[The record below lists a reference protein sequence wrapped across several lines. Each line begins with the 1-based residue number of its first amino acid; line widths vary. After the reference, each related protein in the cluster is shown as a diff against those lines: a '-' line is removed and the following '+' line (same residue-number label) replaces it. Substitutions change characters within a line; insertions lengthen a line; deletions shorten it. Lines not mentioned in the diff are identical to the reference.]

1 MRRVFA
7 ASAALCV
14 VGLTGVLTGLQP
26 AQARPADDS
35 GSSAQSAR
43 AQGDDSYNLTKT
55 LTRTFTEAD
64 GSITPVSSYD
74 VTVKVNHTENL
85 RGRQRVKVTWSG
97 AQPSGG
103 RASNPYGE
111 KGLQQEYPVVIMQ
124 CRGTDDPALPLDEQ
138 VRPETC
144 WTASVSQRSQV
155 LKSNNES
162 TWTQDT
168 YASEADKQRVSGLD
182 PIPVAECPS
191 ADIEPYSTHLTEFVA
206 ANSTVYPACD
216 SNSMPPE
223 AAIGAAFPPAELAAF
238 TDENG
243 NGSVQFE
250 LRSDVENESLGCND
264 KVACSIVVVPIVGI
278 SCDQISNPSTL
289 SERSCRKLGRFAPGS
304 SNFVNEGVD
313 QAVGPSLW
321 WSESNWRNR
330 FSVPVTFG
338 LPPDTCDL
346 LDSRP
351 PTGFYGSELLA
362 QAGLQ
367 WAPAYC
373 LNQKRFKFQLNR
385 MSDAAAWTLMQEGS
399 APAAEVSSEHEQT
412 SPDPVGY
419 APTAVTGFS
428 IGYVVDRPDNA
439 GEFGTLKM
447 NARLIAKLLTQSY
460 LGSSL
465 GRGHPGIE
473 NNPLA
478 IMQDPEFIALNPGLS
493 TNDQEA
499 GATLLSLSESSDVIE
514 QLTEY
519 IANDKDAM
527 DFMGGAP
534 DPDGM
539 VINPAYKDLEL
550 PRPEW
555 PLLDSYIPETANECR
570 QANPQVYFT
579 SIAAPVTTLRKIS
592 DALLDGWPN
601 VQTRCDFDT
610 LTQQFKVGR
619 IDRQSYGARFLLGVV
634 SLGDAARF
642 GLRSAAL
649 ETSPGKFV
657 APNDQALANA
667 VTLMTQ
673 KRPKLPFTLD
683 QADVTKAGNAYPGTM
698 VVYTAAKLRNLDQED
713 ADHVAQFVRVSTTEG
728 QKSGSG
734 NGELPAGYVPI
745 RSSGPTAKLLT
756 SANLVADAIE
766 AQAPEGGPTVDP
778 TDEPTTDPTDAAT
791 TDPLDP
797 LDPLDPV
804 DPGTDGSDLT
814 PPGTVEPQPGAAT
827 TAALPT
833 YPTLEAAPT
842 SATPSAESGTAGK
855 LFPILLG
862 VGLLGLLYS
871 LGSRFLVRPP
881 RRQS

>member
-1 MRRVFA
+1 MNRGTRVLA
-7 ASAALCV
+7 ASAALVV

-26 AQARPADDS
+26 AAARPADDGIGGGASS
-35 GSSAQSAR
+35 GR
-43 AQGDDSYNLTKT
+43 AALAGDTYQATKT
-55 LTRTFTEAD
+55 LTRTFTEVD
-64 GSITPVSSYD
+64 GTVTPVSSSD
-74 VTVKVNHTENL
+74 VTVKVDHTLNL
-85 RGRQRVKVTWSG
+85 RGRQRVKITWSG

-111 KGLQQEYPVVIMQ
+111 QGLQQEYPVVIMQ
-124 CRGTDDPALPLDEQ
+124 CRGTDDPSLPLAKQ
-138 VRPETC
+138 LRPETC
-144 WTASVSQRSQV
+144 WTASVTQRSQV
-155 LKSNNES
+155 LKSSNES
-162 TWTQDT
+162 TWTQDVYNT
-168 YASEADKQRVSGLD
+168 EVDKQRVSGID
-182 PIPVAECPS
+182 PFPAEKCPD
-191 ADIEPYSTHLTEFVA
+191 ADIAPYSTHLTEFVA
-206 ANSTVYPACD
+206 ANKTVYAACKSD
-216 SNSMPPE
+216 QMPPE
-223 AAIGAAFPPAELAAF
+223 AAVGAAFPAAEVAAF

-278 SCDQISNPSTL
+278 SCDQLSNPSTL
-289 SERSCRKLGRFAPGS
+289 AERSCRKLGRFAPGS

-399 APAAEVSSEHEQT
+399 APAAEVSSEHELT
-412 SPDPVGY
+412 GTDPVGY

-428 IGYVVDRPDNA
+428 IGYVIDRPDNA
-439 GEFGTLKM
+439 GEYTSLKL

-473 NNPLA
+473 DNPLA
-478 IMQDPEFIALNPGLS
+478 IMQDPEFIALNPGLT
-493 TNDQEA
+493 TNEQEA

-527 DFMGGAP
+527 AFMRGKA

-539 VINPAYKDLEL
+539 VINPAYKNLAL
-550 PRPEW
+550 PTNEW
-555 PLLDSYIPETANECR
+555 PLLDSYVPETANECR
-570 QANPQVYFT
+570 QANPTVYFT
-579 SIAAPVTTLRKIS
+579 SIAAPVTTLRKVS

-601 VQTRCDFDT
+601 VQTRCDYDAST
-610 LTQQFKVGR
+610 ELYKLGR
-619 IDRQSYGARFLLGVV
+619 IDRQSYGSRFMLGVV

-649 ETSPGKFV
+649 QTSTDTYV
-657 APNDQALANA
+657 APSDQTLANA
-667 VTLMTQ
+667 VTLMKQ
-673 KRPKLPFTLD
+673 KRALLPFTLD
-683 QADVTKAGNAYPGTM
+683 QADVTRAGNAYPGAM
-698 VVYTAAKLRNLDQED
+698 VVYTAAKLRNLAQED

-728 QKSGSG
+728 QRAGSG
-734 NGELPAGYVPI
+734 NGQLPEGYLPI
-745 RSSGPTAKLLT
+745 RAKGPTAKLLA

-766 AQAPEGGPTVDP
+766 AQTPLVEPTEDP
-778 TDEPTTDPTDAAT
+778 TATPTSEPTDTTTDSVPTDTT
-791 TDPLDP
+791 TDDE
-797 LDPLDPV
+797 D
-804 DPGTDGSDLT
+804 DLT
-814 PPGTVEPQPGAAT
+814 PPSDDAPSAAAPTVIVPSA
-827 TAALPT
+827 
-833 YPTLEAAPT
+833 YPTLEAEQTA
-842 SATPSAESGTAGK
+842 ATQTADSSTAGK
-855 LFPILLG
+855 LFPVLLG
-862 VGLLGLLYS
+862 VGLIGLLYS

-881 RRQS
+881 RRKP